1 MFFGSTMVMVTV
13 ALVMAVIVTNIYA
26 KKDSRRRAPEW
37 CLNLAFKTFFVQRI
51 DDNKSGNRSDRK
63 LKSSKLV
70 FPQNSGATTI
80 QIRPSWNYNAS
91 ATLPRIE
98 NAKISL
104 KPIHAEDKFLRRCRF
119 DKNDGISS
127 PDKNTW
133 KFSLGNLT
141 SGNIF
146 SRNKHDKE
154 FMKRCGKNSKF
165 DVEQDMIDQ
174 EILETEW
181 RILAKFM
188 DRVFFW
194 IFLAL
199 STTTQSLLFWQMVP
213 NK

>member
-26 KKDSRRRAPEW
+26 KKDSRRRAPAW
-37 CLNLAFKTFFVQRI
+37 CLNLAFKTFFVQRSE
-51 DDNKSGNRSDRK
+51 DNKSDNSSDRK
-63 LKSSKLV
+63 LQSSKLV

-80 QIRPSWNYNAS
+80 QIRPSWSHNAS
-91 ATLPRIE
+91 ETLPRLEDARIL
-98 NAKISL
+98 AR
-104 KPIHAEDKFLRRCRF
+104 PIHVEDKFLRRCRF
-119 DKNDGISS
+119 VKNDISS

-133 KFSLGNLT
+133 KFSLGNMN
-141 SGNIF
+141 SVNIF
-146 SRNKHDKE
+146 SKNKHDGE
-154 FMKRCGKNSKF
+154 FIKRYGKKSKF
-165 DVEQDMIDQ
+165 NMEQDMLDQ

-199 STTTQSLLFWQMVP
+199 STTTHSLLFWQMVP